1 MIVYDR
7 LWKTMKEK
15 GVSQYSLIK
24 NYHINEAQLYRL
36 RKNMVVKTITL
47 DRLCEIL
54 ECEIEDICQYVKD
67 SKANK

>member
-7 LWKTMKEK
+7 LWKTIKEK

-67 SKANK
+67 SEAKK

>member
-36 RKNMVVKTITL
+36 SKNMVVKTITL

-67 SKANK
+67 SEAKK

>member
-7 LWKTMKEK
+7 LLKTMKEK

-67 SKANK
+67 SEAKK

>member
-24 NYHINEAQLYRL
+24 NYHIHEAQLYRL

-67 SKANK
+67 SEAKK